1 MAVTIRITLP
11 RIALSNPPLLPG
23 AGVLLR
29 KTSGENALRPE
40 KDSFQSIAVNAPIE
54 INIAKVNKTSMQ

>member
-1 MAVTIRITLP
+1 
-11 RIALSNPPLLPG
+11 LSNPPLLPG